1 MIINQGTRNKIKLGS
16 LFSVLQSKPNR
27 LTDNIIG
34 ELMVIKRYEK
44 VSVAVVLHA
53 KQTMRMKDKIQ
64 GRLKKH

>member
-1 MIINQGTRNKIKLGS
+1 MIINKGIRDNIKLGS

-53 KQTMRMKDKIQ
+53 KQTIRVEDKIQ